1 MKRKFL
7 PIEIQYFNEM
17 HEGNYI
23 YVDKTKYIFHLAEKL
38 AAPYFLS
45 RPRRFGKSL
54 IVSTLKEL
62 FSGRKDLFKGLWIE
76 NKWDWTKTNPVI
88 HLSFDG
94 IDYKKLGLEAALQ
107 YTLQEAAKQY
117 KITLD
122 APSLTL
128 NFRQLIEKI
137 FVKHGRVVVLI
148 DEYDKP
154 IIDYLEKDQYQQAKD
169 NQEIMKNFYS
179 VLKPLSNRLR
189 LLFITG
195 VSKFSKVSIFSDLNH
210 LEDITLNRNYAAL
223 TGYTQQELEYYFDDY
238 LQEAESVL
246 QTDRTTLLEQLRV
259 WYNGYSW
266 DGQTRVYNPFGVL
279 KFLSQFQFKNFWFA
293 TGTPSFLLKQMKG
306 RNQFVF
312 DKERIRSGKLDE
324 YTIENVDLIPL
335 LFQTGY
341 LTIKNLNNFDGRMT
355 LDYPNREVR
364 ESMYYFI
371 LDGITNH
378 NRVSSQDTVETL
390 IDAFSNANFPQIRAT
405 LNTLLASLPSEVYDK
420 KSEGLYHGLIHLVFK
435 LLGLY
440 IKSEVHSAMGR
451 ADSIVET
458 PEHVFIFEFKFNR
471 TAKEALQQIKTNQYA
486 APYLNNQKK
495 VIAIGVNFVTK
506 KREIKGWEVEE
517 LN

>member
-7 PIEIQYFNEM
+7 PIGIQYFNEM

-128 NFRQLIEKI
+128 NF
-137 FVKHGRVVVLI
+137 
-148 DEYDKP
+148 
-154 IIDYLEKDQYQQAKD
+154 
-169 NQEIMKNFYS
+169 
-179 VLKPLSNRLR
+179 
-189 LLFITG
+189 
-195 VSKFSKVSIFSDLNH
+195 
-210 LEDITLNRNYAAL
+210 
-223 TGYTQQELEYYFDDY
+223 
-238 LQEAESVL
+238 
-246 QTDRTTLLEQLRV
+246 
-259 WYNGYSW
+259 
-266 DGQTRVYNPFGVL
+266 
-279 KFLSQFQFKNFWFA
+279 
-293 TGTPSFLLKQMKG
+293 
-306 RNQFVF
+306 
-312 DKERIRSGKLDE
+312 
-324 YTIENVDLIPL
+324 
-335 LFQTGY
+335 
-341 LTIKNLNNFDGRMT
+341 
-355 LDYPNREVR
+355 
-364 ESMYYFI
+364 
-371 LDGITNH
+371 
-378 NRVSSQDTVETL
+378 
-390 IDAFSNANFPQIRAT
+390 
-405 LNTLLASLPSEVYDK
+405 
-420 KSEGLYHGLIHLVFK
+420 K

-458 PEHVFIFEFKFNR
+458 PEHIFIFEFKFNR
-471 TAKEALQQIKTNQYA
+471 TAKEALQQIRTNQYA
-486 APYLNNQKK
+486 APYLNGQKK